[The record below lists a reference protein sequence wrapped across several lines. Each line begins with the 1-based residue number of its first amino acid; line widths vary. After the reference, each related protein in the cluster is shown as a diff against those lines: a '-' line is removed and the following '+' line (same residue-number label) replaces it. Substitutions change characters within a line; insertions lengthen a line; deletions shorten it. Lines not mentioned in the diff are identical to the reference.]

1 MSGEVQLFSING
13 YGESM
18 KTKGT
23 GGLSQG
29 ALIYGFT
36 RVKLILDPPLPNET
50 SLEVSSYMKSGHILG
65 LQIMSSWV

>member
-36 RVKLILDPPLPNET
+36 RVKLILDPPLRNEI
-50 SLEVSSYMKSGHILG
+50 SLEVS
-65 LQIMSSWV
+65 